1 MLVVWLLARNSWLL
15 GLLVGC
21 GLWLFVGLLIVL
33 FRALIGCCLCVYVM
47 CMFIIA
53 VISCCCLFDFGDLCG
68 CVGLIVGF
76 GFGCGC
82 CACGYWFVVLDCFVG
97 CLGCSCG
104 YVTCFALLLFVCG
117 GCGLCWAVCC
127 MNVNS
132 VVQY

>member
-1 MLVVWLLARNSWLL
+1 MFYGLVVVLYCVVLCVYGRGCFSLWVSCEYVLWVLVVWLLARNSWLL

-68 CVGLIVGF
+68 CVGLIV
-76 GFGCGC
+76 
-82 CACGYWFVVLDCFVG
+82 WVWVWL
-97 CLGCSCG
+97 
-104 YVTCFALLLFVCG
+104 
-117 GCGLCWAVCC
+117 
-127 MNVNS
+127 
-132 VVQY
+132 